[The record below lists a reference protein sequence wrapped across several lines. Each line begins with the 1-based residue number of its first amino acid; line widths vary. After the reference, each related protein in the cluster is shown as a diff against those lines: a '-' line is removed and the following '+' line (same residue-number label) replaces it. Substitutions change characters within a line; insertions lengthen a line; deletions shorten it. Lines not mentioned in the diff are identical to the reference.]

1 MRFKNSRGIWR
12 SPAASDIARIGGRIR
27 AWRHAGMRFALAE
40 DLLRDLDE
48 IERRHPR
55 LIRRCDCLRS
65 YVTGIIL
72 DSIVMIPNSPSVIP
86 CRAEAVA

>member
-1 MRFKNSRGIWR
+1 MWR
-12 SPAASDIARIGGRIR
+12 SRAASDIARIGGRIR
-27 AWRHAGMRFALAE
+27 AWRHAGMRFAVAE

-65 YVTGIIL
+65 YVTSIIVE
-72 DSIVMIPNSPSVIP
+72 SVVTIPSY
-86 CRAEAVA
+86 